1 MLLIYIRNINNI
13 TYLIYKIF
21 NKNEPMPIVS
31 ISLNEEILAELDRL
45 QKSMGF
51 SGRSEAIRAGI
62 RNFVSEEK
70 QKIELSG
77 NVHAILLVV
86 HNDEFDH
93 IVSGIKHNFE
103 DLITTHLHSKIEGN
117 KCMELFVIDGDAE
130 RVSTITKDFQT
141 NKKMDNVRLVTL

>member
-1 MLLIYIRNINNI
+1 
-13 TYLIYKIF
+13 
-21 NKNEPMPIVS
+21 MPIVS
-31 ISLNEEILAELDRL
+31 ISLNDEILSELDRL
-45 QKSMGF
+45 KKSMGF

-117 KCMELFVIDGDAE
+117 KCMELFVIDGEAE
-130 RVSTITKDFQT
+130 RVATITKDFQT
-141 NKKMDNVRLVTL
+141 NKKMDTVKLVTI

>member
-1 MLLIYIRNINNI
+1 L
-13 TYLIYKIF
+13 
-21 NKNEPMPIVS
+21 PIVS
-31 ISLNEEILAELDRL
+31 ISLNDEILSQLDKI

-62 RNFVSEEK
+62 RTFVSEAK
-70 QKIELSG
+70 QKNELSG
-77 NVHAILLVV
+77 NIHAILLVV

-103 DLITTHLHSKIEGN
+103 DRITTHLHSKIEGD

-130 RVSTITKDFQT
+130 RVATITNDFQT
-141 NKKMDNVRLVTL
+141 NKKMDTVKLVTL